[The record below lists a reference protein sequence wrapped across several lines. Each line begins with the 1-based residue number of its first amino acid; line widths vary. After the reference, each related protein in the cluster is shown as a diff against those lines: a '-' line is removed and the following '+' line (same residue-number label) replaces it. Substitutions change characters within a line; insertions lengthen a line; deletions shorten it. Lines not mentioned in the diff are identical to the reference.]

1 MGAFATVARAS
12 RRWCKGSHGGL
23 KRLCPKG
30 RVGSNPT
37 RRTSLWSSVTHPTA
51 VQDLVRVL
59 HGQGLNASE
68 IARQTGVPRSTLRHW
83 IGGTKRPPT
92 PRWTSCP
99 RCNFE
104 AELDDAAYVYLLGL
118 YLGDGCISRQPKDVW
133 RLRIFQTAKY
143 VDHIEECSVAM
154 HAVLPNSVLV
164 QQRQGCVEIGSSSK
178 HWPCLFPQTGPGRK
192 HERPIVLAPWQ
203 QWHVERYPKLLL
215 RGLVQSDGCR
225 DNNWVTS
232 KGRRYEYSRYTF
244 SNASDDIRTI
254 FTDTC
259 DRLGVHWTQPTA
271 RVISIARR
279 ADVAFLDTFIGPKS

>member
-1 MGAFATVARAS
+1 VTRPPEDV
-12 RRWCKGSHGGL
+12 RRVE
-23 KRLCPKG
+23 RLAAEG
-30 RVGSNPT
+30 
-37 RRTSLWSSVTHPTA
+37 H
-51 VQDLVRVL
+51 
-59 HGQGLNASE
+59 NALQISK
-68 IARQTGVPRSTLRHW
+68 ITGIPRST
-83 IGGTKRPPT
+83 IRPWLGQGERRPN
-92 PRWTSCP
+92 PPWVFCP
-99 RCNFE
+99 RCNAD

-118 YLGDGCISRQPKDVW
+118 YLGDGCISKQPRDVW

-143 VDHIEECSVAM
+143 VDHIEECAIAM
-154 HAVLPNSVLV
+154 HAVLPNNVGFLNK
-164 QQRQGCVEIGSSSK
+164 QGCVEIGSSSK

-225 DNNWVTS
+225 DNNWATS
-232 KGRRYEYSRYTF
+232 KGRRYEYPRYTF

-254 FTDTC
+254 FTDAC
-259 DRLGVHWTQPTA
+259 DRLGVHWTRPSA